1 MMDDPATTLPDGPVR
16 QFSVM
21 MANRVGAFE
30 ALMRLLQKNHIE
42 LLGIS
47 TQDSRD
53 ATVARIVVSD
63 PELAAQVFLER
74 GIPHTTSQL
83 MVVALRDP
91 SRELVECLH
100 HLHIAET
107 NIDFTYAL
115 LPHPEGRTLVAFHLE
130 DYDFGRS
137 VLHQAGVKILC
148 QKDLSR

>member
-1 MMDDPATTLPDGPVR
+1 MEESTTLLPGDPVR

-21 MANRVGAFE
+21 LANRVGSFE
-30 ALMRLLQKNHIE
+30 SLMRLLKSNHIE

-63 PELAAQVFLER
+63 PDLADQVFLEK
-74 GIPHTTSQL
+74 GIPYTTSQL
-83 MVVALRDP
+83 LVVALRDP
-91 SRELVECLH
+91 SVELVECLH
-100 HLHIAET
+100 NLHKAET

-115 LPHPEGRTLVAFHLE
+115 LPHPEGQTLVAFHLE
-130 DYDFGRS
+130 DLEFGCS
-137 VLHQAGVKILC
+137 VLHNSGFKVMG